1 MGNRYTYTEEF
12 RREAVELAR
21 SSDRPRYRVA
31 ESLGISD
38 GALASWVQE
47 TERDEQPGALSR
59 DERTELVRL
68 RKQLAEVTEEREI
81 LRKAAQYF
89 AKETTR

>member
-12 RREAVELAR
+12 RREAVELVR

-31 ESLGISD
+31 KSLGVSD
-38 GALASWVQE
+38 GALASWIKE
-47 TERDEQPGALSR
+47 AERDEQPGALSR
-59 DERTELVRL
+59 DERAELARL